1 MKTIA
6 LFNPNSGSVSA
17 DGGERLKAALE
28 ANGIRGAE
36 IVATDG
42 DDFVGQLKKLAE
54 QQPDLF
60 VVWGGDGTLK
70 GALETVGKVTPNLLL
85 LPGGTMNLLPKAIHG
100 DKTWDQTIADVIAAP
115 KRMMLPAG
123 RANDELF
130 FCAMLAGAPAH
141 FAEARESL
149 RRGDLMKAAT
159 EAKTAI
165 DVLNNLNLDATH
177 GGAYSSDG
185 GRLPTTSIIGAVVGS
200 LTKEGKGME
209 VAALASPTAGGALNV
224 VWSSFFTDWR
234 TAPGVTAVPAT
245 SMEIVNTDGGDI
257 PVIADGEHIDAGP
270 TVRVSFV
277 EEAAQC
283 LTAA

>member
-17 DGGERLKAALE
+17 DGAERLRAALE
-28 ANGIRGAE
+28 AAGVRGAD
-36 IVATDG
+36 ILQTDG
-42 DDFVGQLKKLAE
+42 DDFIGQLKTVAA
-54 QQPDLF
+54 QSPDLF

-70 GALETVGKVTPNLLL
+70 AALETVGQATPNLLL
-85 LPGGTMNLLPKAIHG
+85 LPGGTMNLLPKSIHG
-100 DKTWDQTIADVIAAP
+100 EKTWDQIVSDVIAAP
-115 KRMMLPAG
+115 KRTFLPAG
-123 RANDELF
+123 KVNDELF

-149 RRGDLMKAAT
+149 RRGELVKAAA
-159 EAKTAI
+159 EAKVAMDT
-165 DVLNNLNLDATH
+165 LNSLHLDARY
-177 GGAYSSDG
+177 GDGYSFDG

-224 VWSSFFTDWR
+224 VWTSFFSDWR
-234 TAPGVTAVPAT
+234 SAPGVTVVPAT
-245 SMEIVNTDGGDI
+245 SLEIGNGDGGDI
-257 PVIADGEHIDAGP
+257 PVIVDGEHIEAGP
-270 TVRVSFV
+270 KVRVSFI
-277 EEAAQC
+277 EEAVQC

>member
-17 DGGERLKAALE
+17 DGGERLRAALE
-28 ANGIRGAE
+28 AAGVRGAD
-36 IVATDG
+36 ILQTDG
-42 DDFVGQLKKLAE
+42 ADFIGQLKSVAA
-54 QQPDLF
+54 QSPDLF

-70 GALETVGKVTPNLLL
+70 AALETVGQATPNLLL
-85 LPGGTMNLLPKAIHG
+85 LPGGTMNLLPKSIHG
-100 DKTWDQTIADVIAAP
+100 EKTWDQIINDVIAGP
-115 KRMMLPAG
+115 KRKFLPAG
-123 RANDELF
+123 KVNDELF

-149 RRGDLMKAAT
+149 RRGELVKAAA
-159 EAKTAI
+159 EARVAI
-165 DVLNNLNLDATH
+165 DTLNSLHLDARY
-177 GGAYSSDG
+177 GDGYSFDG

-224 VWSSFFTDWR
+224 VWTSFFSDWR
-234 TAPGVTAVPAT
+234 SAPGVTVVPAT
-245 SMEIVNTDGGDI
+245 SLEIGNDDGGDI
-257 PVIADGEHIDAGP
+257 PVIADGEHIQAGP
-270 TVRVSFV
+270 KVRVSFI
-277 EEAAQC
+277 EEAVQC